1 MGGDLWLLGARCPC
15 FDKDGVW
22 MGTSPRLTSHF
33 VATSAR
39 LFVFWFRN
47 LKGSETS
54 LGLIG

>member
-1 MGGDLWLLGARCPC
+1 MGGSLWLLGARC